1 MRPTPSAIA
10 QIMDVLAE
18 TPRRITRA
26 CDGVAD
32 NQLTE
37 KSDSK
42 SWSVLENLAHLRAC
56 ADVWGASIE
65 EMLEVDGATQRKI
78 SPRTY
83 IRRTNYLRSEFR
95 DSLAAFAMQRES
107 LLQMLHSLAPD
118 DWSHSATID
127 GRVHTVFTQARRMAL
142 HERDHLEQIEKT
154 VASLLNRATAT
165 IDQSP
170 AAPSPK

>member
-10 QIMDVLAE
+10 QIMDILAE
-18 TPRRITRA
+18 TPRRIARA
-26 CDGVAD
+26 CDGVAG

-37 KSDSK
+37 RPDSK

-83 IRRTNYLRSEFR
+83 IRRTNYLQTEFR
-95 DSLAAFAMQRES
+95 ESLAAFAMQRDS
-107 LLQMLHSLAPD
+107 LLAVLHDLAPD
-118 DWSHSATID
+118 DWSRGATID
-127 GRVHTVFTQARRMAL
+127 GRTHTVFTQARRMAL
-142 HERDHLEQIEKT
+142 HERDHLEQIEET
-154 VASLLNRATAT
+154 VASLLIRSAATS
-165 IDQSP
+165 DQFP